1 MLRKL
6 EKYELLEEIG
16 HGGMA
21 TVFKARDERLDRF
34 VAVKVLHPH
43 LQKAPEARV
52 RFTREARSVAKLAH
66 KNILE
71 IYDYSGED
79 SAESYIAAE
88 LLTGPTLK
96 RYGEEHPDLPPEIAA
111 CFTIQIADALAAAH
125 ESGIIHRD
133 VKPENVL
140 LHENAFVK
148 LTDFGIAQM
157 VESQSFTA
165 TGQILGSPGHMAPE
179 QVAGKGIGP
188 HTDVFSLG
196 TVLYYLAVGRLPFT
210 GRNPHHVLK
219 RIVDAEFPDPV
230 RVRADIGKELRDIIL
245 KSMAREPE
253 ERFASAGD
261 MARALRAFVARI
273 GEEKPAMLLRR
284 YLADPE
290 AVGAELRA
298 KVIAVYTQLGRDAI
312 AAKKR
317 SEALAYFNRVLAL
330 DEGNEEVLKLV
341 EKLGSDSS
349 RSLWFGMA
357 ALAGGAFAIA
367 ITLWPDSP
375 TDPGAK
381 DPIEPEVLVDAA
393 VDAAVVSV
401 EDAALD
407 VVVPDAQTDAR
418 ATMRPALNGGGRR
431 RVRILPTPR
440 AVNISV
446 DGAPAQPWGPGGIEF
461 IELEIGNHEVV
472 FDGECC
478 VRTPRTFRVSPGT
491 DVLTVEQRLLWQ
503 PARVIV
509 RCPTCPPDTRVRVE
523 RREIAQAVT
532 ARANELF
539 SVPLGDSE
547 ELRQI
552 RVTAAGH
559 VSYNETVTL
568 SSQQSTEINVSL
580 RPEGEE
586 EGSQ

>member
-21 TVFKARDERLDRF
+21 TVFKARDERLDRM

-66 KNILE
+66 KHILE

-79 SAESYIAAE
+79 SDESYIAAE

-96 RYGEEHPDLPPEIAA
+96 RFGEQNPELPPEIAA
-111 CFTIQIADALAAAH
+111 CFTIQIGEALAAAH
-125 ESGIIHRD
+125 DSGIIHRD

-140 LHENAFVK
+140 LHENSHVK

-157 VESQSFTA
+157 VESQSFTQ

-219 RIVDAEFPDPV
+219 RIVDAEFPDPL
-230 RVRADIGKELRDIIL
+230 RVRADIGKELRDIIV
-245 KSMAREPE
+245 KSMARDAE
-253 ERFASAGD
+253 ERFPSAQEMAEAMREFVGRLGD
-261 MARALRAFVARI
+261 EKPEALLARYLEDPQTVGSELRDRVVEVYTKRGREAVAR
-273 GEEKPAMLLRR
+273 K
-284 YLADPE
+284 D
-290 AVGAELRA
+290 RA
-298 KVIAVYTQLGRDAI
+298 A
-312 AAKKR
+312 
-317 SEALAYFNRVLAL
+317 ALACFNRVLAI

-341 EKLGSDSS
+341 ERLGSDSPK
-349 RSLWFGMA
+349 SLWFGAAAVIGGALALTA
-357 ALAGGAFAIA
+357 AL
-367 ITLWPDSP
+367 WPASP

-381 DPIEPEVLVDAA
+381 DPLQPEVFADAA
-393 VDAAVVSV
+393 VDVAVDAGEL
-401 EDAALD
+401 EDAGEEE
-407 VVVPDAQTDAR
+407 VDAGVDAR
-418 ATMRPALNGGGRR
+418 SGMRPVASGRTR
-431 RVRILPTPR
+431 EVRFVPTPR
-440 AVNISV
+440 AVTISV
-446 DGAPAQPWGPGGIEF
+446 DGAEPQPWGPNGIETVD
-461 IELEIGNHEVV
+461 LPLGPHRVV
-472 FDGECC
+472 FNGECC
-478 VRTPRTFRVSPGT
+478 VETPRTFTLRPGP
-491 DVLTVEQRLLWQ
+491 DRFVFNQRLLWK

-509 RCPTCPPDTRVRVE
+509 RCPTCPPGARVTVD
-523 RREIAQAVT
+523 RREIAPAVNG
-532 ARANELF
+532 RVNELF
-539 SVPLGDSE
+539 PVRLGDNQ

-552 RVTAAGH
+552 RVTAPGH

-568 SSQQSTEINVSL
+568 SSQQSTEINVTL
-580 RPEGEE
+580 RPEGEG
-586 EGSQ
+586 EGSD

>member
-21 TVFKARDERLDRF
+21 TVFKARDERLDRM

-79 SAESYIAAE
+79 SPESYIAAE

-96 RYGEEHPDLPPEIAA
+96 RYGEEHPELPPEIAA
-111 CFTIQIADALAAAH
+111 CFAIQIAEALAAAH

-140 LHENAFVK
+140 LHENSFVK

-188 HTDVFSLG
+188 RTDVFSLG

-219 RIVDAEFPDPV
+219 RIVDAEYSDPL
-230 RVRADIGKELRDIIL
+230 RVRADVGKELRDIIV
-245 KSMAREPE
+245 KAMAREPE
-253 ERFASAGD
+253 ERFATAQE
-261 MARALRAFVARI
+261 MADALRAFVAKL
-273 GEEKPAMLLRR
+273 GDEKPGVLLRR

-290 AVGAELRA
+290 AVGAELRERVVDLYT
-298 KVIAVYTQLGRDAI
+298 KRGREAVARKDRNA
-312 AAKKR
+312 
-317 SEALAYFNRVLAL
+317 ALAAFNRVLAL
-330 DEGNEEVLKLV
+330 DESNEEVLKLV
-341 EKLGSDSS
+341 ERLGSESS
-349 RSLWFGMA
+349 KSLWFGIA
-357 ALAGGAFAIA
+357 AVLGGAIA
-367 ITLWPDSP
+367 LTAALWPDAP
-375 TDPGAK
+375 TDPGEK
-381 DPIEPEVLVDAA
+381 DPLQPEVLADAA
-393 VDAAVVSV
+393 I
-401 EDAALD
+401 D
-407 VVVPDAQTDAR
+407 VPIADAQLDAGFADAEPEDGR
-418 ATMRPALNGGGRR
+418 ATMRPVAARTR
-431 RVRILPTPR
+431 RVRIVPTPR
-440 AVNISV
+440 SVSISV
-446 DGAPAQPWGPGGIEF
+446 DRGPAQPWGPGGIEF
-461 IELEIGNHEVV
+461 LELDVGPHELV

-478 VRTPRTFRVSPGT
+478 VRTPRTFRVRPGH
-491 DVLTVEQRLLWQ
+491 DVYTIEQRLLWK

-509 RCPTCPPDTRVRVE
+509 RCPTCPADTRVQVD
-523 RREIAQAVT
+523 RRGISPGVT
-532 ARANELF
+532 SRANEIL

-552 RVTAAGH
+552 RVTAQGH

-568 SSQQSTEINVSL
+568 RSQQSTEINVRL

>member
-21 TVFKARDERLDRF
+21 TVFKARDERLDRM

-96 RYGEEHPDLPPEIAA
+96 RYGEEHPELPPEIAA

-140 LHENAFVK
+140 LHENAMVK

-219 RIVDAEFPDPV
+219 RIVDAEFPDPL
-230 RVRADIGKELRDIIL
+230 RVRADVGKELRDIIV
-245 KSMAREPE
+245 KAMAREPE
-253 ERFASAGD
+253 ERFVTAQE
-261 MARALRAFVARI
+261 MADALRAFVAKV
-273 GEEKPAMLLRR
+273 GEEKPGVLLRR
-284 YLADPE
+284 YLQDSE
-290 AVGAELRA
+290 TVGAELRER
-298 KVIAVYTQLGRDAI
+298 VIEVYTQRGRDAV
-312 AAKKR
+312 ASKDRNA
-317 SEALAYFNRVLAL
+317 ALACFNRVLAL
-330 DEGNEEVLKLV
+330 DEGNEEVLRLV
-341 EKLGSDSS
+341 ERLGSESS
-349 RSLWFGMA
+349 KSLWFGVA
-357 ALAGGAFAIA
+357 AAVGGALALGAV
-367 ITLWPDSP
+367 LWPAGP
-375 TDPGAK
+375 TDPGEK
-381 DPIEPEVLVDAA
+381 DPLQPEVLVDAA
-393 VDAAVVSV
+393 VDSPIV
-401 EDAALD
+401 DAALD
-407 VVVPDAQTDAR
+407 ARSTRDAGVDAR
-418 ATMRPALNGGGRR
+418 ATMRPVAGGTR
-431 RVRILPTPR
+431 RVRIVPTPR
-440 AVNISV
+440 SVSISV
-446 DGAPAQPWGPGGIEF
+446 DRAPAQPWGPGGIEF
-461 IELEIGNHEVV
+461 LELDVGPHELV
-472 FDGECC
+472 FEGECC
-478 VRTPRTFRVSPGT
+478 VRTPRTFRVRPGHDLFT
-491 DVLTVEQRLLWQ
+491 IEQRLLWK

-509 RCPTCPPDTRVRVE
+509 RCPSCPADARARVE
-523 RREIAQAVT
+523 RRGISPSVDG
-532 ARANELF
+532 RANEII
-539 SVPLGDSE
+539 SVPLGDEE

-552 RVTAAGH
+552 RVTAEGH

-568 SSQQSTEINVSL
+568 RSQQSTEINVSL
-580 RPEGEE
+580 RPEGEG